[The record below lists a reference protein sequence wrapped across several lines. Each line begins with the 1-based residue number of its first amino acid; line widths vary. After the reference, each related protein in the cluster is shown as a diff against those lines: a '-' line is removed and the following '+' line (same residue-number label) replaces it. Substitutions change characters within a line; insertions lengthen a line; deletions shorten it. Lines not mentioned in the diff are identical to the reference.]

1 MAKNKS
7 LSRQKAEI
15 KALESMV
22 EHLTAFAKTKAV
34 IFKRAHELSITTGAE
49 VGLLIFSPSGKPY
62 TYGSPHNFNAIAD
75 RFLKQKLYDSENHY
89 SDVVESNSNKE
100 FERLMIQKE
109 KLEKLLDI
117 IQEIQN
123 RSTTGNSIA
132 LHPSSSEEHC
142 VMNDLTVVGDLDDE
156 ETSAAD

>member
-22 EHLTAFAKTKAV
+22 ECLTAFAKTKAI
-34 IFKRAHELSITTGAE
+34 IFKKAHELSITTGAE

-62 TYGSPHNFNAIAD
+62 TYGSPHHFDAIAD
-75 RFLKQKLYDSENHY
+75 KFLMWKLNDGKNNY
-89 SDVVESNSNKE
+89 SDIVEYNRNKE
-100 FERLMIQKE
+100 YELLMVQKE

-123 RSTTGNSIA
+123 RSAGPNSVE
-132 LHPSSSEEHC
+132 SC
-142 VMNDLTVVGDLDDE
+142 MMNDLNVAVDADSG
-156 ETSAAD
+156 ETSASN